1 MKNVLRESYE
11 ELDRMMAF
19 TAGVESELNE
29 CLKNGTIPDAELV
42 EKIAVC
48 KIKCI
53 EVAVERVHQLRLE
66 VGSYALMHDTGFELV
81 DMLLCCKFAEGDSR
95 ILQQKLAR
103 DRLRKLQRSG
113 VSGEIGDMFV
123 GRAFSESVNA
133 LKLAQKLAPA
143 GRDIKKLGEL
153 MDEHWSDIYELADQ
167 ICERHIND
175 SPGGQFL
182 EPCVARLRGANFDFD
197 SEWKDKI

>member
-1 MKNVLRESYE
+1 MRIEVIGQRLLTGRIAIAEAALYSARVLHMKTEEYARRKICNGLTGETNLLSMPQVKNVLRKSYE
-11 ELDRMMAF
+11 EIDRMIAF
-19 TAGVESELNE
+19 TAGVENKLNK
-29 CLKNGTIPDAELV
+29 CLKNGSIPDADLV

-103 DRLRKLQRSG
+103 DRLRNMQRSG
-113 VSGEIGDMFV
+113 VASELGNMFSGKSF
-123 GRAFSESVNA
+123 AESMSA
-133 LKLAQKLAPA
+133 LKLAQKLSPA
-143 GRDIKKLGEL
+143 GRD
-153 MDEHWSDIYELADQ
+153 
-167 ICERHIND
+167 
-175 SPGGQFL
+175 
-182 EPCVARLRGANFDFD
+182 V
-197 SEWKDKI
+197 

>member
-1 MKNVLRESYE
+1 
-11 ELDRMMAF
+11 
-19 TAGVESELNE
+19 
-29 CLKNGTIPDAELV
+29 
-42 EKIAVC
+42 
-48 KIKCI
+48 
-53 EVAVERVHQLRLE
+53 
-66 VGSYALMHDTGFELV
+66 
-81 DMLLCCKFAEGDSR
+81 
-95 ILQQKLAR
+95 
-103 DRLRKLQRSG
+103 
-113 VSGEIGDMFV
+113 MFV

-175 SPGGQFL
+175 SPGGEFL
-182 EPCVARLRGANFDFD
+182 EPCVARLSGANFDFD